1 MLNKLKK
8 LGVYLTA
15 AFTLSA
21 PLSSRGDGLDGLIQ
35 NVSIDERSGE
45 WRDHLLSS
53 FFQTELDA
61 ILFEAAKAKNPEDVA
76 AKTKFV
82 ETLVHQGFYTPA
94 IEDKLT
100 PIYAASDLL
109 GTEFAN
115 RTYGTVGENFKP
127 VVKKLTRVPDLDEI
141 ITLGTIVGI
150 GYLLR
155 QERTPL
161 DIDLHSKENIDWTTL
176 SHVAYL
182 WYTTTRLSLQVN
194 SINKS
199 YKLEKIAWRNFKLGL
214 AKELIY
220 DAGWGTGPSLFDAG
234 ADTVGTFLGYKTAK
248 YLTKKD
254 LLENFNII
262 PNNQGLKISYNF

>member
-8 LGVYLTA
+8 LGICLTA
-15 AFTLSA
+15 AFTLAAPSSLSA
-21 PLSSRGDGLDGLIQ
+21 DKIDDLMHK
-35 NVSIDERSGE
+35 VSIHERNGE

-61 ILFEAAKAKNPEDVA
+61 ILLEAAKVKDPEEVA
-76 AKTKFV
+76 SKTRFL
-82 ETLVHQGFYTPA
+82 ETVVHQGIYTPLV
-94 IEDKLT
+94 EDKLT
-100 PIYAASDLL
+100 PIYAVSDLL
-109 GTEFAN
+109 GAEFAYK
-115 RTYGTVGENFKP
+115 TYGSVGKNFKP

-141 ITLGTIVGI
+141 ITLGTIIGI

-161 DIDLHSKENIDWTTL
+161 DIRLHSEERIDGTTF

-194 SINKS
+194 SANPS
-199 YKLEKIAWRNFKLGL
+199 YSLEKIAWRNFKLGL

-220 DAGWGTGPSLFDAG
+220 DAGWGTGPSILDAS
-234 ADTVGTFLGYKTAK
+234 ADAVGTFLGYKTAQ
-248 YLTKKD
+248 YLSETNWF
-254 LLENFNII
+254 EN
-262 PNNQGLKISYNF
+262 ISITPEKRVLRINYNF